1 MVKHDFTF
9 MEKLRFNLKNVQR
22 INYAQVLRIKEL
34 IMKNIDGSMNETQ
47 FKEQYSANLVDLK
60 TNNLL

>member
-1 MVKHDFTF
+1 
-9 MEKLRFNLKNVQR
+9 MEKLRFNLKNVEK

-34 IMKNIDGSMNETQ
+34 IGKNIDGSLNETH

-60 TNNLL
+60 TNNLLQ